1 MDRWIVVVEG
11 NHERYKRDGYGTDNQ
26 CDTLVITDD
35 LLFVHHW
42 RKIANPT
49 NFQKS
54 SEIMYA

>member
-1 MDRWIVVVEG
+1 MKGISVMVWTND
-11 NHERYKRDGYGTDNQ
+11 Q
-26 CDTLVITDD
+26 CDTPVITDD

-54 SEIMYA
+54 SENVYA